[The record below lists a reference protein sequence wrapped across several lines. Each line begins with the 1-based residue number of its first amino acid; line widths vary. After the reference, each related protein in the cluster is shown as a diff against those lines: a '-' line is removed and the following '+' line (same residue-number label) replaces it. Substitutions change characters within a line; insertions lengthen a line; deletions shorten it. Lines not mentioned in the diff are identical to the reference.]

1 MPDCWVEFPLD
12 QPLEGDA
19 VEIAS
24 PFNFPPEGAY
34 ALFWFTNETF
44 TQVLSALWNGAILTY
59 PEQAYQV
66 IWYFLQN
73 VEVPVQLCEQVA
85 LCFANDEEFRQSVV
99 NSLSIDPSFTQVI
112 NNISTTCTP
121 MTQPQIEAVV
131 GDNCDEDVLFGGIV
145 VLIDQMNT
153 NNLDFMQVFEVA
165 TNLVERASA
174 LVAAIP
180 IFETL
185 PFDDLIEFV
194 DRFFNEIYENY
205 EAEVTTSLLNEYK
218 CDLFCIALENEGCGF
233 TYETLY
239 NYFKARVD
247 GAFTID
253 SLFQVV
259 IEALASGSYS
269 GSLIADFMYML
280 QIQVMRSASN
290 FLGVNVLALQT
301 SYNIGA
307 LTPDHSWALIPCDC
321 APPPPSDL
329 WVITTCIGETRY
341 GIIDKISGPTSGPG
355 TYEFKFTGVQFD
367 PPTSIFIGGFRW
379 GNTSEQFV
387 VNAISS
393 NVTFPAA
400 GTGYYFPPASDADC
414 GYEPGLVATLP
425 VADGTTPYGGIK
437 ANTYNTDPWEIT
449 MNITVSAI

>member
-112 NNISTTCTP
+112 NNISTTGTP

-174 LVAAIP
+174 LVAAVP

-218 CDLFCIALENEGCGF
+218 CDLFCIALGNEGCGF

-321 APPPPSDL
+321 APPPEGCVDFTSEEGD
-329 WVITTCIGETRY
+329 WEVFDIATTW
-341 GIIDKISGPTSGPG
+341 ISGQGYRGSFYAPIYYVAQIVRPASATTITDVTVRLNNAADEVRLTNGDQSITYTSYSG
-355 TYEFKFTGVQFD
+355 TPLTEVVFTGL
-367 PPTSIFIGGFRW
+367 SIPGAGGIGFRVQW
-379 GNTSEQFV
+379 N
-387 VNAISS
+387 N
-393 NVTFPAA
+393 ND
-400 GTGYYFPPASDADC
+400 ASDRIIEAC
-414 GYEPGLVATLP
+414 IVE
-425 VADGTTPYGGIK
+425 
-437 ANTYNTDPWEIT
+437 E
-449 MNITVSAI
+449 

>member
-1 MPDCWVEFPLD
+1 MSECWTDFPLD

-19 VEIAS
+19 TELAS

-112 NNISTTCTP
+112 NNISTTGTP

-131 GDNCDEDVLFGGIV
+131 GDNCDEDTLFGGIV
-145 VLIDQMNT
+145 ALIDQMNT

-165 TNLVERASA
+165 TNTVERASS

-180 IFETL
+180 VFETL
-185 PFDDLIEFV
+185 PFDDLIGFV

-205 EAEVTTSLLNEYK
+205 ESEITTSLLNEYK
-218 CDLFCIALENEGCGF
+218 CDLFCMALENEGCGF
-233 TYETLY
+233 TYESLY
-239 NYFKARVD
+239 NYFKTRVD
-247 GAFTID
+247 GAFTIE
-253 SLFQVV
+253 SVFQVV

-269 GSLIADFMYML
+269 GTLVADFMYML

-290 FLGVNVLALQT
+290 FLGVNLLALQT
-301 SYNIGA
+301 SYNIGE
-307 LTPDHSWALIPCDC
+307 LTPDSSWTLIPCDC
-321 APPPPSDL
+321 GTPSTGL
-329 WVITTCIGETRY
+329 WAIQSGYAGLSEAQSGMITAQ
-341 GIIDKISGPTSGPG
+341 SPTSVNFSTDESAGGEYRIIAQYNSYGAPVTIVTSSNPGSILAKYHGVGSSLFGG
-355 TYEFKFTGVQFD
+355 TYENSQLEADDTLNYLYFTHTAPF
-367 PPTSIFIGGFRW
+367 TLSL
-379 GNTSEQFV
+379 
-387 VNAISS
+387 
-393 NVTFPAA
+393 TFTA
-400 GTGYYFPPASDADC
+400 
-414 GYEPGLVATLP
+414 
-425 VADGTTPYGGIK
+425 
-437 ANTYNTDPWEIT
+437 
-449 MNITVSAI
+449 